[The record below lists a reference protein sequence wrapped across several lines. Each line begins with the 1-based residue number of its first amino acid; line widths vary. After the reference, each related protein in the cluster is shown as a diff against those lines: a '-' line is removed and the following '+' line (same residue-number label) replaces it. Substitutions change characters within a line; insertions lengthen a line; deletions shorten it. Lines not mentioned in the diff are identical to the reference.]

1 MNSGA
6 TPVLEQSTIGTAV
19 HSTMTQPAISRPN
32 RLLSDWRTCVLVLTG
47 LWAVIYMAGLSR
59 PALLDDADTVH
70 AEAAKEMLQ
79 RRDWVTL
86 YANGIRYLEKAPLMY
101 WGVAT
106 SYTLLGISE
115 WSTRLP
121 LVLGVLAMILST
133 YGLGRWALGDEGGF
147 DSGLVLATALGPY
160 LFTRFLIPDVAVG
173 LWLTLTFW
181 LFLVSLEQTTRDQA
195 KLEQTKPARWTCWGL
210 AAVCALNV
218 LTKGLIGLGFPAAA
232 IGLYLVLTG
241 NLRHLL
247 KLRLFSSALVFFAIA
262 APWHILAA
270 LRNPA
275 QGQVRG
281 FLWFYFVN
289 EHIRRFL
296 NTRVP
301 RDYGTVPLLL
311 FWALLVLWLLPWTV
325 FLPQSL
331 REVPRWW
338 PEFRAQMT
346 RRQRAYLL
354 FFLWNLV
361 IVGFFSLS
369 TRQEY
374 YTIPAI
380 PGMALLVGGW
390 LQRERTSAA
399 DSRERRS
406 GWTSSAVL
414 LAVGVIIA
422 AVGFASL
429 FFSKAPP
436 PGTDLADLL
445 RKHPQDYALSF
456 GHFLDL
462 TPQAMGVFR
471 VPLFGF
477 SLAFLLGTLANWILR
492 RRGQAGPGNVTLVA
506 MMVVL
511 LACVR
516 IAFGIFSP
524 ILSSKDLALAIREQY
539 RPGDQIV
546 VIGLYENA
554 SSLNFYTGIPL
565 HSLRE
570 PAGNMWF
577 GTQFPGAPRV
587 FETQASFV
595 EMWKAPQRVF
605 LWAEE
610 DDPPALRGLTRYVV
624 ARGGGKIIFS
634 NRPSLISQSR
644 LRIRLRASQSPVFQ
658 IEDMASPMNT
668 VAQKTCGPDERRDQV
683 SQRKQEN
690 VA

>member
-6 TPVLEQSTIGTAV
+6 ATNIEKPTIESAIPL
-19 HSTMTQPAISRPN
+19 TMTRPN
-32 RLLSDWRTCVLVLTG
+32 GFFSDWRICVLTLIA

-70 AEAAKEMLQ
+70 AEAAREMVQ
-79 RRDWVTL
+79 RHDWVTL
-86 YANGIRYLEKAPLMY
+86 YANGVRYLEKAPLMY

-106 SYTLLGISE
+106 SYTLFGVSE

-181 LFLVSLEQTTRDQA
+181 LFLVSLDQGRP
-195 KLEQTKPARWTCWGL
+195 ERWTCWAL

-218 LTKGLIGLGFPAAA
+218 LTKGLIGLVFPAAA
-232 IGLYLVLTG
+232 IGLYLLLTG
-241 NLRHLL
+241 NLRHVL
-247 KLRLFSSALVFFAIA
+247 KLRLVSSTLVFFAIA

-270 LRNPA
+270 LRNPP
-275 QGQVRG
+275 QGNVRG

-289 EHIRRFL
+289 EHILRFL
-296 NTRVP
+296 NRRVP
-301 RDYGTVPLLL
+301 RDYDTVPLLL
-311 FWALLVLWLLPWTV
+311 FWVLLVLWLIPWTV

-331 REVPRWW
+331 QEVPRRWR
-338 PEFRAQMT
+338 EFRSQMS
-346 RRQRAYLL
+346 RRQRAFLM
-354 FFLWNLV
+354 FFLWNVV

-390 LQRERTSAA
+390 LQRERTSPA
-399 DSRERRS
+399 DSRERR
-406 GWTSSAVL
+406 GGRTSSVVL
-414 LAVGVIIA
+414 LVAGAIIA
-422 AVGFASL
+422 TVGFAL
-429 FFSKAPP
+429 LLFSKAPA
-436 PGTDLADLL
+436 PGADLSDLL

-462 TPQAMGVFR
+462 TPQAMGAFR

-477 SLAFLLGTLANWILR
+477 SLAFLLGAVANWVLR
-492 RRGQAGPGNVTLVA
+492 RRGQAGAGNIALVA

-565 HSLRE
+565 HSLRS
-570 PAGNMWF
+570 PGGNMWY

-595 EMWKAPQRVF
+595 EMWNGPQRVF

-610 DDPPALRGLTRYVV
+610 EDPPALRGLPRYEV
-624 ARGGGKIIFS
+624 ARRGGKIIFS
-634 NRPSLISQSR
+634 NRPVAAL
-644 LRIRLRASQSPVFQ
+644 LR
-658 IEDMASPMNT
+658 
-668 VAQKTCGPDERRDQV
+668 
-683 SQRKQEN
+683 
-690 VA
+690 

>member
-6 TPVLEQSTIGTAV
+6 TPVLEQATIETV
-19 HSTMTQPAISRPN
+19 VRPTMTPPAISRLN
-32 RLLSDWRTCVLVLTG
+32 RLASDWRICVLVLTG

-70 AEAAKEMLQ
+70 AEAAKEMLLGH
-79 RRDWVTL
+79 DWVTL

-106 SYTLLGISE
+106 SYTLFGISE

-133 YGLGRWALGDEGGF
+133 YGLGRWALGEEGGF

-181 LFLVSLEQTTRDQA
+181 LFLVSLEQT
-195 KLEQTKPARWTCWGL
+195 KPARWTCWGL

-218 LTKGLIGLGFPAAA
+218 LTKGLIGLVFPAAA
-232 IGLYLVLTG
+232 IGLYLLLTG
-241 NLRHLL
+241 NLGHWL

-270 LRNPA
+270 LRNPS

-289 EHIRRFL
+289 EHVRRFL

-331 REVPRWW
+331 QEVPRRWR
-338 PEFRAQMT
+338 ELRAQMT

-354 FFLWNLV
+354 FFLWTLV

-380 PGMALLVGGW
+380 PGMALLVGGR

-399 DSRERRS
+399 DSWERQS
-406 GWTSSAVL
+406 GRISSTVL

-422 AVGFASL
+422 AVGFALL
-429 FFSKAPP
+429 FFSKEPV

-462 TPQAMGVFR
+462 TPQAMGAFR
-471 VPLFGF
+471 LPLFGF
-477 SLAFLLGTLANWILR
+477 SLAFVLGTLANWILR

-524 ILSSKDLALAIREQY
+524 ILSSKDLALVIREQY

-554 SSLNFYTGIPL
+554 SSLNFYSGIPL

-570 PAGNMWF
+570 PAGNMWY
-577 GTQFPGAPRV
+577 GTQFPEAPRV
-587 FETQASFV
+587 FETQALFV

-610 DDPPALRGLTRYVV
+610 EDPPALRGLTRYVV

-634 NRPSLISQSR
+634 NRPSLVNQ
-644 LRIRLRASQSPVFQ
+644 
-658 IEDMASPMNT
+658 
-668 VAQKTCGPDERRDQV
+668 
-683 SQRKQEN
+683 
-690 VA
+690 

>member
-1 MNSGA
+1 MLPALSPRTEDGSYSQ
-6 TPVLEQSTIGTAV
+6 LSYSRIMKL
-19 HSTMTQPAISRPN
+19 STMNPSAARHLDPPTMASANRPSAIHPITPRPN
-32 RLLSDWRTCVLVLTG
+32 RLFADWRISVLVLIG
-47 LWAVIYMAGLSR
+47 LWAVIYMSGLSR

-70 AEAAKEMLQ
+70 AEAAREMVQ
-79 RRDWVTL
+79 RHDWVTL

-106 SYTLLGISE
+106 SYSLFGVSE

-133 YGLGRWALGDEGGF
+133 YGLGRWALGSEGGV

-181 LFLVSLEQTTRDQA
+181 LFLVSLEQP
-195 KLEQTKPARWTCWGL
+195 KPARWTCWGL

-218 LTKGLIGLGFPAAA
+218 LTKGLIGLVFPAAA
-232 IGLYLVLTG
+232 IGLYLLLTG

-247 KLRLFSSALVFFAIA
+247 KLRLVSSALVFFAIA

-275 QGQVRG
+275 QGHVRG

-289 EHIRRFL
+289 EHILRFL
-296 NTRVP
+296 NRRTP
-301 RDYGTVPLLL
+301 RDYDTVPLLL

-331 REVPRWW
+331 QEVPRRWR
-338 PEFRAQMT
+338 EFRGQMS

-354 FFLWNLV
+354 AFLWNLV

-380 PGMALLVGGW
+380 PGLALLVGGW
-390 LQRERTSAA
+390 LQQERESAA

-406 GWTSSAVL
+406 GRISSAVL
-414 LAVGVIIA
+414 LAAGVSIA
-422 AVGFASL
+422 VVGFAL
-429 FFSKAPP
+429 FFLSKAPP
-436 PGTDLADLL
+436 PGTDLSDLL

-462 TPQAMGVFR
+462 TPQAMGAFR
-471 VPLFGF
+471 LPLLGF
-477 SLAFLLGTLANWILR
+477 SLAFLLGTLANFILR
-492 RRGQAGPGNVTLVA
+492 HRGRAGAGNVALAA

-539 RPGDQIV
+539 QPGDQIV

-554 SSLNFYTGIPL
+554 STLNFYTGIPL
-565 HSLRE
+565 HSLRA
-570 PAGNMWF
+570 PGGNMWY

-595 EMWKAPQRVF
+595 EMWHGPHRVF

-610 DDPPALRGLTRYVV
+610 DDPPALRGLTSYVV
-624 ARGGGKIIFS
+624 ARRGGKIIFA
-634 NRPSLISQSR
+634 NQPMAP
-644 LRIRLRASQSPVFQ
+644 ASQKSGTALLYPAHAAEEF
-658 IEDMASPMNT
+658 AGSL
-668 VAQKTCGPDERRDQV
+668 KRYPDT
-683 SQRKQEN
+683 KP
-690 VA
+690 AG

>member
-6 TPVLEQSTIGTAV
+6 TPNPEPPTSESTIHRTV
-19 HSTMTQPAISRPN
+19 NPPN
-32 RLLSDWRTCVLVLTG
+32 RLLADWRISVLVLIA

-70 AEAAKEMLQ
+70 AEAAREMLL
-79 RRDWVTL
+79 RHDWVTL
-86 YANGIRYLEKAPLMY
+86 YVNGIRYLEKAPLMY

-106 SYTLLGISE
+106 SYTLFGISE
-115 WSTRLP
+115 WSTRFP
-121 LVLGVLAMILST
+121 LMLVVLAMILST
-133 YGLGRWALGDEGGF
+133 YGLGRWALGSEGGF
-147 DSGLVLATALGPY
+147 DSALVLATALGPF

-181 LFLVSLEQTTRDQA
+181 LFLVSLEQQ
-195 KLEQTKPARWTCWGL
+195 KLEQAKPARWTCWGL

-218 LTKGLIGLGFPAAA
+218 LTKGLIGLVFPAGA
-232 IGLYLVLTG
+232 IGLYLLLTG

-247 KLRLFSSALVFFAIA
+247 KLRLFSSALVFLAIA

-275 QGQVRG
+275 EGHVRG

-289 EHIRRFL
+289 EHILRFL
-296 NTRVP
+296 NKRVP
-301 RDYGTVPLLL
+301 RDYDTVPLLL
-311 FWALLVLWLLPWTV
+311 FWALLVLWLIPWTA

-331 REVPRWW
+331 QDVPRRWR
-338 PEFRAQMT
+338 EFHAQMS

-354 FFLWNLV
+354 FFLWNVV

-390 LQRERTSAA
+390 LQRESASAA
-399 DSRERRS
+399 DSCERRN
-406 GWTSSAVL
+406 GRISSAVL

-422 AVGFASL
+422 VVGFALL
-429 FFSKAPP
+429 FFSKAPA
-436 PGTDLADLL
+436 PGTDLSDLL
-445 RKHPQDYALSF
+445 RKNPQDYALSF

-462 TPQAMGVFR
+462 TPQAMGAFR

-477 SLAFLLGTLANWILR
+477 SLAFLLGTLANWMLR
-492 RRGQAGPGNVTLVA
+492 RRARAGAGNAALAA
-506 MMVVL
+506 MMVVV

-524 ILSSKDLALAIREQY
+524 IISSKDLAMAIRGQY

-546 VIGLYENA
+546 VSGLYENA
-554 SSLNFYTGIPL
+554 STLNFYTGLPL
-565 HSLRE
+565 HSLHT
-570 PAGNMWF
+570 PGGNMWY
-577 GTQFPGAPRV
+577 GAQFPGAPRV

-595 EMWKAPQRVF
+595 EMWKGPQRIF
-605 LWAEE
+605 FWTDG
-610 DDPPALRGLTRYVV
+610 DDPVALRGLTSYVV
-624 ARGGGKIIFS
+624 ARRGGKTIFA
-634 NRPSLISQSR
+634 NQPMTPA
-644 LRIRLRASQSPVFQ
+644 LR
-658 IEDMASPMNT
+658 
-668 VAQKTCGPDERRDQV
+668 
-683 SQRKQEN
+683 
-690 VA
+690 

>member
-1 MNSGA
+1 MNSG
-6 TPVLEQSTIGTAV
+6 
-19 HSTMTQPAISRPN
+19 PARNLGPPTTESLSRPN
-32 RLLSDWRTCVLVLTG
+32 PLLSDWRVCVLALIA

-70 AEAAKEMLQ
+70 AEAAREMVQ
-79 RRDWVTL
+79 RHDWVTL

-106 SYTLLGISE
+106 SYTLFGVSE
-115 WSTRLP
+115 WSTRFP
-121 LVLGVLAMILST
+121 LMLGVLAMILST
-133 YGLGRWALGDEGGF
+133 YGLGRWALGGEGGF
-147 DSGLVLATALGPY
+147 DSALVLATALGPY
-160 LFTRFLIPDVAVG
+160 LFTRFLIPDVPVG

-181 LFLVSLEQTTRDQA
+181 LFLVSLEQP
-195 KLEQTKPARWTCWGL
+195 KLEPSKPARWTCWGL

-218 LTKGLIGLGFPAAA
+218 LTKGLIGLVFPAAA
-232 IGLYLVLTG
+232 IGIYLLLTG

-247 KLRLFSSALVFFAIA
+247 KLRLLSSAVVFFAIA

-275 QGQVRG
+275 QGRVRG

-289 EHIRRFL
+289 EHILRFL
-296 NTRVP
+296 NKRVP
-301 RDYGTVPLLL
+301 RDYDTVPLLL
-311 FWALLVLWLLPWTV
+311 FWALLVLWLIPWTV

-331 REVPRWW
+331 REVPRRWR
-338 PEFRAQMT
+338 EFRAQMS

-354 FFLWNLV
+354 FFLWTVV
-361 IVGFFSLS
+361 IVGFFSFS

-374 YTIPAI
+374 YTVPAI
-380 PGMALLVGGW
+380 PAMALLVGGW
-390 LQRERTSAA
+390 LQRERASAA

-406 GWTSSAVL
+406 GRISSAVL
-414 LAVGVIIA
+414 LAAGVIVA
-422 AVGFASL
+422 VVGFAL
-429 FFSKAPP
+429 LMFSKAPA
-436 PGTDLADLL
+436 PGTDLSDLL

-462 TPQAMGVFR
+462 TPQAMGAFR

-477 SLAFLLGTLANWILR
+477 SLAFLLGTLANWLLR
-492 RRGQAGPGNVTLVA
+492 RRGQAGAGNASLVA

-511 LACVR
+511 LAWVR

-524 ILSSKDLALAIREQY
+524 ILSSKDLAMAIREQY
-539 RPGDQIV
+539 RPGDRIV

-565 HSLRE
+565 HSLRA
-570 PAGNMWF
+570 PGGNMWY
-577 GTQFPGAPRV
+577 GAQFPGAPRV

-595 EMWKAPQRVF
+595 EMWKGPQRVF

-610 DDPPALRGLTRYVV
+610 DEPPALQGLARYEV
-624 ARGGGKIIFS
+624 ARRGGKIIFA
-634 NRPSLISQSR
+634 NQPTPSR
-644 LRIRLRASQSPVFQ
+644 
-658 IEDMASPMNT
+658 
-668 VAQKTCGPDERRDQV
+668 
-683 SQRKQEN
+683 
-690 VA
+690 

>member
-1 MNSGA
+1 MDPTLASG
-6 TPVLEQSTIGTAV
+6 TKPSGTE
-19 HSTMTQPAISRPN
+19 TLNRPASVFSDG
-32 RLLSDWRTCVLVLTG
+32 RLALLVLAA
-47 LWAVIYMAGLSR
+47 LWFVIYMVGLST

-79 RRDWVTL
+79 RHDWVTL

-106 SYTLLGISE
+106 SYTLFGVSE
-115 WSTRLP
+115 WSTRFP
-121 LVLGVLAMILST
+121 LVLGVVAMILST
-133 YGLGRWALGDEGGF
+133 YGLGRWALGSEGGL
-147 DSGLVLATALGPY
+147 DSGLVLVTALGPF

-181 LFLVSLEQTTRDQA
+181 LFLVSLEQP
-195 KLEQTKPARWTCWGL
+195 KPARFACWGL

-218 LTKGLIGLGFPAAA
+218 LTKGLIGLVFPAGV
-232 IGLYLVLTG
+232 IGLYLLLTG
-241 NLRHLL
+241 NLRHVL
-247 KLRLFSSALVFFAIA
+247 KLRLVSSALVFFAIA

-289 EHIRRFL
+289 EHILRFL
-296 NTRVP
+296 NRRVP
-301 RDYGTVPLLL
+301 RDYDTVPLVL

-331 REVPRWW
+331 QEVPRRWR
-338 PEFRAQMT
+338 EFRSQMS

-380 PGMALLVGGW
+380 PGLALLVGGW
-390 LQRERTSAA
+390 LQRERASAA
-399 DSRERRS
+399 DSRERRN
-406 GWTSSAVL
+406 GRISSAVL
-414 LAVGVIIA
+414 LAVGVILA
-422 AVGFASL
+422 VVGFAL
-429 FFSKAPP
+429 LIFSKAPA
-436 PGTDLADLL
+436 PGTELSDLL
-445 RKHPQDYALSF
+445 RKNPQDYALSF

-462 TPQAMGVFR
+462 TPQAMGAFR

-492 RRGQAGPGNVTLVA
+492 RRGRAGAGNGALVA

-524 ILSSKDLALAIREQY
+524 ILSSKDLAMAIREQY

-554 SSLNFYTGIPL
+554 STLNFYSGIPL
-565 HSLRE
+565 HSLRA
-570 PAGNMWF
+570 PGGNMWY

-595 EMWKAPQRVF
+595 EMWNGPQRVF

-610 DDPPALRGLTRYVV
+610 DDPTALRGLTSYVV
-624 ARGGGKIIFS
+624 ARRGGKTIFA
-634 NRPSLISQSR
+634 NHPMAP
-644 LRIRLRASQSPVFQ
+644 ASQ
-658 IEDMASPMNT
+658 
-668 VAQKTCGPDERRDQV
+668 
-683 SQRKQEN
+683 
-690 VA
+690 